1 MQERTD
7 QTCYVSE
14 QTTFFFDLDGTLVN
28 TDYANYLSYRG
39 AIAVVMRDGTLT
51 PTYDPSRRLNRSLLR
66 TLYPSLTQSDYNKII
81 VEKEKLYRDYLS
93 ETSIVKDNTDI
104 LLKYAPTHKI
114 VLVTHC
120 RLSRVLDTLS
130 YYGLTDKFDTLLC
143 REAIPDKQA
152 PDKYSNAIHLL
163 GIPPDHIIAFEDEE
177 SEIACA
183 LNAGIITINP
193 NHL

>member
-39 AIAVVMRDGTLT
+39 AIAAVMGDGTPT
-51 PTYDPSRRLNRSLLR
+51 PTYDPSRRLNRSRLKS
-66 TLYPSLTQSDYNKII
+66 LYPSLSQTDYDNII
-81 VEKEKLYRDYLS
+81 VEKERLYRDYLS
-93 ETSIVKDNTDI
+93 ETTIIKDNADL
-104 LLKYAPTHKI
+104 LLKYAPSHEI
-114 VLVTHC
+114 VLVTYC
-120 RLSRVLDTLS
+120 RLSRALDTLS
-130 YYGLTDKFDTLLC
+130 YHGLTDKFATLLC
-143 REAIPDKQA
+143 REAIPDGQA
-152 PDKYSNAIHLL
+152 ADKYSNAIHLL

>member
-7 QTCYVSE
+7 QTCHVCE

-28 TDYANYLSYRG
+28 TDYANYLSYRA
-39 AIAVVMRDGTLT
+39 AIAVVMRDGTPT
-51 PTYDPSRRLNRSLLR
+51 PPYDPTIRFNRSLLR
-66 TLYPSLTQSDYNKII
+66 SLYPSLSQTDYDKI
-81 VEKEKLYRDYLS
+81 VVAKERLYRDYLS
-93 ETSIVKDNTDI
+93 ETTIVRDNVDL
-104 LLKYAPTHKI
+104 LLKYAPTHEI
-114 VLVTHC
+114 VLVTYC
-120 RLSRVLDTLS
+120 RLSRALDTLS
-130 YYGLTDKFDTLLC
+130 YHGLTDKFATLLC
-143 REAIPDKQA
+143 REAIPDGQA
-152 PDKYSNAIHLL
+152 TDKYSNAIHLL